1 MVYLTNCVTL
11 TLFGCI
17 LLFKYKKEKGSES
30 MKQYLFNTNSEPMNG
45 FMFPFIATSDLGN
58 GLYEG
63 HLDPETMTN
72 VQKILSK
79 EYLSDRVKSPIM
91 NSIE

>member
-1 MVYLTNCVTL
+1 
-11 TLFGCI
+11 
-17 LLFKYKKEKGSES
+17 
-30 MKQYLFNTNSEPMNG
+30 MKQYTFNINSEPMNG
-45 FMFPFIATSDLGN
+45 FVFPFIATSDLGN

-63 HLDPETMTN
+63 HLDQETMTN
-72 VQKILSK
+72 VQKILSR